1 MSNYILSLS
10 DVVSALKLSGED
22 VESSNLL
29 ADERRLKAVLWTMGL
44 DINHKYNEHFC
55 RHRNI
60 QGQVV
65 ECVRFEGS
73 ERDDKSWLE
82 SGHATPR
89 NSDFANQAQEL
100 MMPNVSSTT
109 SEYHLNRV

>member
-1 MSNYILSLS
+1 MNYILSLS
-10 DVVSALKLSGED
+10 DVVMALKLSGED
-22 VESSNLL
+22 INSSNLL
-29 ADERRLKAVLWTMGL
+29 ADERRLKAALWVMGL
-44 DINHKYNEHFC
+44 DINHKYEDNLC
-55 RHRNI
+55 NHRNL

-65 ECVRFEGS
+65 HCIRYEGS
-73 ERDDKSWLE
+73 ERTDKSWLN

-89 NSDFANQAQEL
+89 NSDFANQAQEV